1 MAPPIEIHDRDIEL
15 RKQGIQQWRIAAND
29 KKSLVRFLEE
39 LELGKVNKGR
49 KITSSRQ
56 CKYLDVLRTPLEFFG
71 KPVAKIALRDIES
84 FEKALST
91 GMLHSRK
98 GQSYGHATMVDM
110 RRALRTF
117 LKWRLGAAKA
127 LKLTDWFDTRDRF
140 KTPDYLKEVEVERL
154 FKACRSA
161 EERFL
166 IGVLFDSGA
175 RATELHNIRVEDIE
189 LPEGQGNFVRLAPK
203 EEYSKTKGRTISL
216 FWKHSLD
223 AVRDYLRLRQ
233 SEGIKSGDPVFTMR
247 YDAARMFLHR
257 LGKRVLG
264 RSIHYHL
271 FRHSSATYYADKMN
285 RQQLCIRYGWAF
297 SSRMPDVYIARAGVD
312 TQELDTKFAAGEIE
326 KFKSSLTRVEQE
338 ARIKDERI
346 KQLERS
352 VVVMQ
357 KHFPLIARIL
367 EEHSSVPE
375 IRAVIRDKQ
384 TSRIPK
390 YRNDE

>member
-1 MAPPIEIHDRDIEL
+1 MPIEIHQRDIEL
-15 RKQGIQQWRIAAND
+15 RKPGIQEWAIASVD
-29 KKSLVRFLEE
+29 KRALLRFLEE

-49 KITSSRQ
+49 KISSSRQ
-56 CKYLDVLRTPLEFFG
+56 CKYLDVLRAPLEFFG
-71 KPVAKIALRDIES
+71 KPVEKISLRDVEA
-84 FEKALST
+84 FEKALSS
-91 GMLHSRK
+91 GGLQSRK
-98 GQSYGHATMVDM
+98 GAPYGHATQVDM

-117 LKWRLGAAKA
+117 LRWRLGATKA

-140 KTPDYLKEVEVERL
+140 KTPDFLKEADVERL

-166 IGVLFDSGA
+166 IAVLFDSGA
-175 RATELHNIRVEDIE
+175 RASELHNIRIEDLE
-189 LPEGQGNFVRLAPK
+189 LPEGHGNYVRLTLK

-216 FWKHSLD
+216 FWKHSLE

-233 SEGIKSGDPVFTMR
+233 TEGIKSGDPVFTLR

-257 LGKRVLG
+257 IGKKTLG

-312 TQELDTKFAAGEIE
+312 TQELDAKFAAGEIE
-326 KFKSSLTRVEQE
+326 KFKSNLNRVEQE
-338 ARIKDERI
+338 ARIKDERL
-346 KQLERS
+346 KQLEQT
-352 VVVMQ
+352 VALIQ
-357 KHFPLIARIL
+357 QQFPLIAQIVQ
-367 EEHSSVPE
+367 ENNSVSE
-375 IRAVIRDKQ
+375 VRDVIREKH
-384 TSRIPK
+384 R
-390 YRNDE
+390 R